1 MAAPTLAP
9 ARTSG
14 HATRWRSITTWGSA
28 RWQRGLA
35 AAIAAVCFWPTASVN
50 PGVGL
55 DPSWQAG
62 QALARIH
69 HLAWGPEI
77 VFTWGPLGFLSTLSC
92 YSFEQSLLATI
103 YQPIIVAALFL
114 GIAAAL
120 RQRHAPMPSLIGAF
134 VTTGIV
140 VILNM
145 GGYPN
150 FSILAAFAW
159 AAVPLLQHDPRRSTV
174 FTTCLVL
181 GAAAG
186 LQLLVKVNTGLTI
199 VIIAVAVSVLLG
211 WRAVGRHCATV
222 TAFTA
227 STLIWWVLAGQHLG
241 NLPTWLRYSAA
252 FVSGYSEAMSIP
264 LSRWSFG
271 WALFWAIVVSGLA
284 WIGALCVMF
293 VRGGPE
299 IPRRFVVLT
308 GLMTVIIAHTALGRF
323 DRGHC
328 FELISLIVVAAV
340 ITPLS
345 GIRRRAFVAVVVAS
359 VVVELGLESSFL
371 GRFPDPRMVAAVHAP
386 GQAVDRLVT
395 LAQPGRVD
403 QRVERAKARQ
413 RAKYAIPERF
423 IETIGSETV
432 HIDPHMT
439 SAVWAYDFAWWP
451 VPVFQT
457 YAAYTPAL
465 DDLNSES
472 LATGPQFVLS
482 QPGSIDVDHRLR
494 LQESPRYSR
503 ALLCNFRVSGV
514 AKRWALF
521 ARSDSSRCG
530 PLTPLAETPID
541 GNDVITVPAPSGPD
555 MAVLVGIDLEPTVLD
570 RLFQGTVLPL
580 SVPTVVLDGVAY
592 RLVPANAAEPFL
604 VNTPASVKGTS
615 LQIHAHTIGVG
626 RSPSLGQGNVATR
639 LRFYEMRVAP

>member
-1 MAAPTLAP
+1 
-9 ARTSG
+9 
-14 HATRWRSITTWGSA
+14 
-28 RWQRGLA
+28 
-35 AAIAAVCFWPTASVN
+35 
-50 PGVGL
+50 
-55 DPSWQAG
+55 
-62 QALARIH
+62 LARIH

-77 VFTWGPLGFLSTLSC
+77 AFTYGPLGFLTTLSY

-120 RQRHAPMPSLIGAF
+120 RQRHAPMASLIGAF

-140 VILNM
+140 VILHPS
-145 GGYPN
+145 GGYPT
-150 FSILAAFAW
+150 FVLLAAFTW
-159 AAVPLLQHDPRRSTV
+159 AAVPLLQHDPRRSAV

-186 LQLLVKVNTGLTI
+186 LQLLVKFNTGLTI
-199 VIIAVAVSVLLG
+199 VIIALAVSALLD

-222 TAFTA
+222 AAFAA
-227 STLIWWVLAGQHLG
+227 SALIWWVLAGQQLG
-241 NLPTWLRYSAA
+241 NLPAWLRSSAA

-264 LSRWSFG
+264 LSQWTSSASPANV
-271 WALFWAIVVSGLA
+271 ALFWTIVVSDLA

-299 IPRRFVVLT
+299 IPRRFVVLA
-308 GLMTVIIAHTALGRF
+308 GLMTVITAHAALGRF
-323 DRGHC
+323 DRGHA
-328 FELISLIVVAAV
+328 FALIGLIVVAAV

-345 GIRRRAFVAVVVAS
+345 GIRRRAFVLVVVAS
-359 VVVELGLESSFL
+359 VVVELGLESSVL
-371 GRFPDPRMVAAVHAP
+371 GSFPDDRIVAAVQAP

-395 LAQPGRVD
+395 LALPGRVD

-413 RAKYAIPERF
+413 RALYGIPGRF
-423 IETIGSETV
+423 IKAIGWGTV
-432 HIDPHMT
+432 HIDPYET

-457 YAAYTPAL
+457 YTAYTPAL
-465 DDLNSES
+465 DGLNSES

-482 QPGSIDVDHRLR
+482 RRRAIDNRVGV
-494 LQESPRYSR
+494 QESPRYSR
-503 ALLCNFRVSGV
+503 ALLCNYTVSGV
-514 AKRWALF
+514 AKGWALF
-521 ARSDSSRCG
+521 TRSDSPHCG
-530 PLTPLAETPID
+530 PLTPLSEIPTE
-541 GNDVITVPAPSGPD
+541 GEGVITVPAPSGPD

-570 RLFQGTVLPL
+570 RLFQGTVAPL
-580 SVPTVVLDGVAY
+580 SVPTLVLDGVAH
-592 RLVPANAAEPFL
+592 RLVPGNAAEPFL
-604 VNTPASVKGTS
+604 VNSPASVNGTN

-626 RSPSLGQGNVATR
+626 RSSSLGKGNVAAR